1 MRCTEALDAG
11 SYVLG
16 SLAPAEREA
25 YESHLARCPAC
36 RQEVAQLAVLPGLM
50 ARLDSPTAEAI
61 AREGDPNA
69 VPTAPVTLL
78 PRVLDAA
85 RDRRTRERRVGRW
98 RGIAAGLVAAGLLVA
113 AGIGVHLMDESTGR
127 GSPGA
132 QSGPTG
138 KPGTQASASGLVY
151 QPMHTVVAGPVP
163 ITAEVA
169 LEAFPGGTH
178 VFMHCAYRAATH
190 DPGRLTLHLMVYP
203 RWGGPAEEIS
213 SWNAG
218 DGDDLT
224 PDPLS
229 RLSPMEIRRAE
240 LRWETMPVLAIDYP

>member
-1 MRCTEALDAG
+1 MDQGNDA
-11 SYVLG
+11 
-16 SLAPAEREA
+16 
-25 YESHLARCPAC
+25 ESFQQRAF
-36 RQEVAQLAVLPGLM
+36 G
-50 ARLDSPTAEAI
+50 
-61 AREGDPNA
+61 AREQSR
-69 VPTAPVTLL
+69 VPL
-78 PRVLDAA
+78 
-85 RDRRTRERRVGRW
+85 
-98 RGIAAGLVAAGLLVA
+98 
-113 AGIGVHLMDESTGR
+113 
-127 GSPGA
+127 
-132 QSGPTG
+132 
-138 KPGTQASASGLVY
+138 
-151 QPMHTVVAGPVP
+151 
-163 ITAEVA
+163 
-169 LEAFPGGTH
+169 PGGTH